1 VIEVRRT
8 TSASADRVWNVLA
21 DGWTYPAWVVGAA
34 RMRSVGADWPAVG
47 AELHHSLGSWPL
59 LLNDVTRV
67 LEARVGREL
76 VLYGHGLPVGDMQI
90 HLLLEPRADGGSEI
104 VMREDAV
111 AGPARLIPLPVRAVL
126 VRRRN
131 TEALRRLAYL
141 AEGGAR

>member
-1 VIEVRRT
+1 MIEVRRN
-8 TSASADRVWNVLA
+8 TSAPADRVWNVLA

-47 AELHHSLGSWPL
+47 AELHHSLGAWPL

-67 LEARVGREL
+67 LDVRIGREL
-76 VLYGHGLPVGDMQI
+76 VLYGHGMPVGDMKIQVV
-90 HLLLEPRADGGSEI
+90 LESRDGGGCEI

-111 AGPARLIPLPVRAVL
+111 AGPARLVPPPVRAVL
-126 VRRRN
+126 IKRRN
-131 TEALRRLAYL
+131 IEALRRLAHL